1 MDVILKREVENLGY
15 KDDLV
20 TVKAGF
26 GRNFLIPTGAAVL
39 ATDSAKK
46 VREENMRQKAHREA
60 KERDEALEIGKKITD
75 GSIVVGAK
83 VGEEGKIF
91 GSVNN
96 IQVADAIK
104 ALLKVDIDRKKV
116 DIGKEPIKS
125 IGTYPAKVRL
135 HKDVLI
141 EFEFEVAAE

>member
-1 MDVILKREVENLGY
+1 MDVILLKEVENLGY

-20 TVKAGF
+20 KVKAGY

-60 KERDEALEIGKKITD
+60 KEREEAEALGKKIVD
-75 GSIVVGAK
+75 GNISVGAK
-83 VGEEGKIF
+83 VGDEGKIF
-91 GSVNN
+91 GSVNS

-104 ALLKVDIDRKKV
+104 VALKVDVDRKKV
-116 DIGKEPIKS
+116 DIGKEPIKA
-125 IGTYPAKVRL
+125 IGKYPAKVRL

-141 EFEFEVAAE
+141 EFEFEVIAE

>member
-1 MDVILKREVENLGY
+1 MDVILKREVDNLGY

-20 TVKAGF
+20 TVKAGY

-46 VREENMRQKAHREA
+46 VREENMRQKAHREM
-60 KERDEALEIGKKITD
+60 KERDEAVELGKKITD
-75 GSIVVGAK
+75 GKILVGAK

-91 GSVNN
+91 GSVNS

-104 ALLKVDIDRKKV
+104 ASLKVNVDRKKV
-116 DIGKEPIKS
+116 DIGKDPIKS

>member
-1 MDVILKREVENLGY
+1 MEVILTREVENLGY

-20 TVKAGF
+20 KVKAGY

-39 ATDSAKK
+39 ATDSARK

-60 KERDEALEIGKKITD
+60 KEREEAEALGKKIAD
-75 GSIVVGAK
+75 GNISVGAK

-104 ALLKVDIDRKKV
+104 ASLKIEVDRKKV
-116 DIGKEPIKS
+116 DIGKEPIKWLVS
-125 IGTYPAKVRL
+125 LSKTTMP
-135 HKDVLI
+135 
-141 EFEFEVAAE
+141 EES

>member
-1 MDVILKREVENLGY
+1 
-15 KDDLV
+15 
-20 TVKAGF
+20 
-26 GRNFLIPTGAAVL
+26 
-39 ATDSAKK
+39 
-46 VREENMRQKAHREA
+46 MRQKAHREA
-60 KERDEALEIGKKITD
+60 KERDEATALGKKVTEAK
-75 GSIVVGAK
+75 IVVGAK

-104 ALLKVDIDRKKV
+104 AVTKVAVDRKKV
-116 DIGKEPIKS
+116 DIGKEPIKTV
-125 IGTYPAKVRL
+125 GVFPAKVRL

>member
-1 MDVILKREVENLGY
+1 MDVILLKEVDNLGY

-20 TVKAGF
+20 KVKAGY

-60 KERDEALEIGKKITD
+60 KEREEAEALGKKIID
-75 GSIVVGAK
+75 GKISVGAK
-83 VGEEGKIF
+83 VGDEGKIF

-104 ALLKVDIDRKKV
+104 ATLKIEVDRKKV
-116 DIGKEPIKS
+116 DIGKEAIKAV
-125 IGTYPAKVRL
+125 GTYPAKVRL

-141 EFEFEVAAE
+141 EFEFEVVAE